1 MDVPEFTLK
10 EIHLVLEGF
19 RATYGQYHEITAA
32 APISKTA
39 FTKVQLKVAGMTVDS
54 DEPMFLCRKRMKVAA
69 MMFLSLQL
77 SSTGGCIP
85 SSTTRVRYL

>member
-10 EIHLVLEGF
+10 EVHLVLEGF
-19 RATYGQYHEITAA
+19 RATYGPYHEITAA
-32 APISKTA
+32 VPISKTVL
-39 FTKVQLKVAGMTVDS
+39 TKVAVFTVDS
-54 DEPMFLCRKRMKVAA
+54 NEPMFLCRKRMKVAA